1 MKTTKEVTIIAR
13 YAHKTN
19 GKLNGTVT
27 YLVRASNG
35 VDTYCTTLID
45 GVASGC
51 SCPSRSPRG
60 CYHKHQLEAKEQARS
75 FAAKSLPAWAV
86 KLVNTGKI
94 EVPGKARKVVVLL
107 TEKVRKPRKF
117 ATEMMEA
124 GEHKAN
130 LLAECREIKARRE
143 SAPLNGNRGF
153 QILR

>member
-45 GVASGC
+45 GKASGC
-51 SCPSRSPRG
+51 SCPAKAN

-75 FAAKSLPAWAV
+75 FAAKSLPAWAAE
-86 KLVNTGKI
+86 LVNTGKI

-107 TEKVRKPRKF
+107 SEKVRKPRKF
-117 ATEMMEA
+117 ATEMLEA
-124 GEHKAN
+124 EEHKASI
-130 LLAECREIKARRE
+130 LAECREIKERRE